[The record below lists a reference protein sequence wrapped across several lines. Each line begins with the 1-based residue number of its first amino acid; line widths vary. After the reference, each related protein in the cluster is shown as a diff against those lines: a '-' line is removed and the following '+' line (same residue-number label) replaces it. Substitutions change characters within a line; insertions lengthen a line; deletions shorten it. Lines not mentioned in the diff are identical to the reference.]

1 MAKKLTFE
9 QLEKRARAKLAKAV
23 ARGRRDEQ
31 QTAKLELAN
40 LVRGKK
46 RADAKAAEAL
56 APAPQPAAAPAPE
69 EQAKQQRS
77 EASKKGWQT
86 RKLRD
91 KFTGDTFGVDEEGFL
106 PELRKRIKR
115 NERDNYRTILR
126 QYTLGKRVFGPYQVC
141 EPDQAEF
148 WIGVVVWTEPNGD
161 VEYRYTPRELSYS
174 DAYVNVQALQTTY
187 KAKNKVIAIVPLRRF
202 KGEEE
207 SA

>member
-1 MAKKLTFE
+1 MTFE

-31 QTAKLELAN
+31 QKAKLELAN
-40 LVRGKK
+40 LVRGQK
-46 RADAKAAEAL
+46 RAEAKAAEAA
-56 APAPQPAAAPAPE
+56 APAPAPAPE
-69 EQAKQQRS
+69 EQAKQRS

-86 RKLRD
+86 RKLRER
-91 KFTGDTFGVDEEGFL
+91 FTGDTFGVDEEGFL

-187 KAKNKVIAIVPLRRF
+187 KAKNKVVAIVPLRRF

-207 SA
+207 GA

>member
-31 QTAKLELAN
+31 QKAKLELAN
-40 LVRGKK
+40 LVRGQK
-46 RADAKAAEAL
+46 RAEAKAAEA
-56 APAPQPAAAPAPE
+56 AAPAPAPAPE
-69 EQAKQQRS
+69 PAEQAKQRS
-77 EASKKGWQT
+77 EASRKGWQT
-86 RKLRD
+86 RKLRER
-91 KFTGDTFGVDEEGFL
+91 FTGDTFGVDEEGFL

>member
-1 MAKKLTFE
+1 MTFE

-40 LVRGKK
+40 LIRGQK
-46 RADAKAAEAL
+46 RAEAK
-56 APAPQPAAAPAPE
+56 AAAPAPAPAPAPE
-69 EQAKQQRS
+69 PAEQAKQRS

-86 RKLRD
+86 RKLRER
-91 KFTGDTFGVDEEGFL
+91 FTGDTFGVDEEGFL

-187 KAKNKVIAIVPLRRF
+187 KAKNKVVAIVPLRRF